1 MSALPP
7 SELENRVAALE
18 RLNPV
23 VNAALVS
30 LCGLILGT
38 VPLESQRRILA
49 LLRAG
54 STSILD
60 GLTGSAPGE
69 LPDLVAEEVF
79 AGLID
84 NLERL
89 ANNHRAAGDPGRHRA

>member
-1 MSALPP
+1 MTALPL
-7 SELENRVAALE
+7 SELEDRVAALE

-23 VNAALVS
+23 VNVAVVT

-38 VPLESQRRILA
+38 VPPDSQRRILA

-54 STSILD
+54 SASILD

-69 LPDLVAEEVF
+69 LPDLVADEIF
-79 AGLID
+79 AGLLD
-84 NLERL
+84 NIERV
-89 ANNHRAAGDPGRHRA
+89 ANNHRHHPRP